1 MSDQSVI
8 SVTFPDLS
16 PTEAS
21 SAAAEL
27 EEEINRGLREQGLA
41 QIARQQRTDP
51 HAQNLGDVVQLL
63 FTAHGAVPVPAV
75 MSLIQVIALG
85 IQKYL
90 ARTNRAHL
98 RITQPD
104 GTIID
109 LADIDSRDMTKIV
122 AALEKNG
129 EKNGVR

>member
-1 MSDQSVI
+1 MSERSTI
-8 SVTFPDLS
+8 SVSFPDLS

-21 SAAAEL
+21 HAAAEL
-27 EEEINRGLREQGLA
+27 EEEINRGLRERGLA

-51 HAQNLGDVVQLL
+51 RAQNLGDMVQLV
-63 FTAHGAVPVPAV
+63 FTAHGAVPLPAV
-75 MSLIQVIALG
+75 RSLIQVIALG

-90 ARTNRAHL
+90 VRTNRAHL

-109 LADIDSRDMTKIV
+109 LADIDSRDMAKIV

-129 EKNGVR
+129 VR

>member
-1 MSDQSVI
+1 MSDQSII

-16 PTEAS
+16 PAEAS
-21 SAAAEL
+21 RAAAEL
-27 EEEINRGLREQGLA
+27 QEQINQGLREQRLPE
-41 QIARQQRTDP
+41 IARQHRSDP
-51 HAQNLGDVVQLL
+51 RAMNLGDILQLL
-63 FTAHGAVPVPAV
+63 FTAHGAVPVHAAISV
-75 MSLIQVIALG
+75 IQVVAIG

-98 RITQPD
+98 RITRPD

-129 EKNGVR
+129 PR